1 MAEFLLKHLAW
12 WPAALLICAG
22 GLIGVME
29 ARWPRQ
35 QRDPARARRWPVNL
49 ALYGAGVALIVW
61 GGSSL
66 NDAAIRWG
74 GALGWG
80 GIAAAPWPDAAKVAL
95 GLVVVD
101 LLQYVLHRL
110 SHAVPLLWRLHQVHH
125 ADESFDVSTSVRHH
139 PLETV
144 VLSVFTLM
152 GCAALGVPILSLV
165 FYLLLQVV
173 HAAFCHANLTL
184 PEGVDRW
191 LRLFSSRRICTAST
205 IRCTRR
211 RVSAILRWC
220 SRGGTASLAPTRARP
235 RRGMRRCVSV
245 WRMCAV
251 AVTPAGGDRWPCP
264 CVACQTAQDRRQ
276 RCRCSRH
283 PLHECTAHLVED
295 KEQSFSYKPRSA
307 ASPVAFDSLNRVC
320 LFMHL
325 SSRHIAAVCAVAA
338 LTCGASAHAGVVFT
352 FSKSFGAP
360 TIPLN
365 GSTTLAFEITR
376 PLGAEMRL
384 ALRSPTRFRPDWLCL
399 RPMVSWAPAA
409 LAAQ

>member
-191 LRLFSSRRICTAST
+191 LRLFFVTPDMHRIHHSVHEKEGQRNFAMVFPWWDRILGTYQSAPSEGHASM
-205 IRCTRR
+205 
-211 RVSAILRWC
+211 RVGLAYVRSGRDTGWW
-220 SRGGTASLAPTRARP
+220 GSLALPVRSLP
-235 RRGMRRCVSV
+235 DG
-245 WRMCAV
+245 
-251 AVTPAGGDRWPCP
+251 AGPSP
-264 CVACQTAQDRRQ
+264 EV
-276 RCRCSRH
+276 
-283 PLHECTAHLVED
+283 PL
-295 KEQSFSYKPRSA
+295 QPPSA
-307 ASPVAFDSLNRVC
+307 
-320 LFMHL
+320 
-325 SSRHIAAVCAVAA
+325 
-338 LTCGASAHAGVVFT
+338 T
-352 FSKSFGAP
+352 
-360 TIPLN
+360 
-365 GSTTLAFEITR
+365 
-376 PLGAEMRL
+376 
-384 ALRSPTRFRPDWLCL
+384 
-399 RPMVSWAPAA
+399 
-409 LAAQ
+409 